1 MRERLWVGLDVGVHT
16 TSACVLNAAGEPMLE
31 QTFATSVASVDALLR
46 PLSCESVGVIG
57 MEAGSTSI
65 HLARGLR
72 RLEYQVAVFECR
84 QVSAYLG
91 IRKNKTDRN
100 DARGIAEVTRLGRGT
115 VSEIAIKSLAS
126 QRIRSM
132 LVTRQHLLRMR
143 VGGEAGI
150 NTLFHLYGGKIPR
163 STSTAVLRRN
173 TLAEIARLQKDER
186 VDLREDIEPI
196 LDLCGRLRAQIE
208 NLDRS
213 LATIASEIEV
223 CRRFMGIPG
232 VGPITALSFYS
243 AIDAPER
250 FRRSADVGPYLG
262 LVPRVRQSGGTVA
275 RFRISK
281 AGNTMTRQHL
291 VGAAMVI
298 LRATTKESELKIWG
312 LGLRE
317 RRGWGKARVAV
328 ARKLAS
334 IMLAMWK
341 SGAAFNPSPGMPRR
355 TEHGPSQ
362 INSP

>member
-1 MRERLWVGLDVGVHT
+1 VGERLWVGLDVGVHM
-16 TSACVLNAAGEPMLE
+16 TSACVLNSAGETMLE
-31 QTFATSVASVDALLR
+31 QDFATSVATVDAVLR
-46 PLSCESVGVIG
+46 ALCFDKMGVIG

-100 DARGIAEVTRLGRGT
+100 DARGIAEVARVGRGT
-115 VSEIAIKSLAS
+115 VSEVAIKSLAS

-143 VGGEAGI
+143 VSGEAGI
-150 NTLFHLYGGKIPR
+150 NTLFHLYGGKLPR

-173 TLAEIARLQKDER
+173 TLAEIARLDRDER
-186 VDLREDIEPI
+186 VDLKEDIEPI
-196 LDLCGRLRAQIE
+196 LDLCGHLRAHIK

-213 LATIASEIEV
+213 LAALANENEV
-223 CRRFMGIPG
+223 CRKFMGIPG

-243 AIDAPER
+243 AIDDPER
-250 FRRSADVGPYLG
+250 FRRSADAGPYLG
-262 LVPRVRQSGGTVA
+262 LVPRVRQSGGTVS

-298 LRATTKESELKIWG
+298 LRATTKGSELKKWG

-334 IMLAMWK
+334 VMLAMWK
-341 SGAAFNPSPGMPRR
+341 SG
-355 TEHGPSQ
+355 TEFDPWPEKRAPVVSGLG